1 MILIGAIAGF
11 AAAAETGWARPL
23 ACRLARWPAW
33 ARRWCLPCLR
43 CRWPPTRPPVGNDH
57 FGIGLSAFIGQHY
70 VSYACRGSSRC
81 RFALSDIPVIG
92 PVLFHQD
99 AVVYLSLAAFALVA
113 WTLAKTRLG
122 LLLKAV
128 GESPEAAHAIGYPV
142 LAIRYGAVVL
152 FGGGQWPGW
161 LGPICPPCTPRW
173 VQNMSAGRGWI
184 AVALVVF
191 CRLEAGPPAAG
202 AYLFGAVTILQFH
215 AQGLG
220 IALPVQLLAALPYLA
235 TIVVL
240 VLISRDRRL
249 LQLNLRRRWAS
260 PTCLRAAPL
269 HRRIVRLARRVVR
282 RLSRVGRQNPHLVV
296 PDCSP
301 ATLGAHN
308 TQREANTMHK
318 TLLLASAAAVPA
330 RAGGRQASVSTPQWP
345 AAADHRPPWR
355 FGLSA
360 RPRWKATPRPSSWA
374 RLYRA
379 GICDDQG
386 RC

>member
-1 MILIGAIAGF
+1 MMDSMIPVLAGTLAAATPLIFAGLGELVAERSGVINLGVEGMILIGAIAGF
-11 AAAAETGWARPL
+11 AAAAETGLGPAAGLPAGAL
-23 ACRLARWPAW
+23 AGMGAALVFAVFALSLAANQ
-33 ARRWCLPCLR
+33 AACGLAL
-43 CRWPPTRPPVGNDH
+43 TI

-70 VSYACRGSSRC
+70 VSYSLPGLKPLSIPL
-81 RFALSDIPVIG
+81 LSDIPVIG

-142 LAIRYGAVVL
+142 LAIRYGAVL
-152 FGGGQWPGW
+152 FGGAMAG
-161 LGPICPPCTPRW
+161 LGGAYLSTVYTPLW

-191 CRLEAGPPAAG
+191 AAWKPGRLLQG

-249 LQLNLRRRWAS
+249 LQLNLPAS
-260 PTCLRAAPL
+260 
-269 HRRIVRLARRVVR
+269 
-282 RLSRVGRQNPHLVV
+282 
-296 PDCSP
+296 
-301 ATLGAHN
+301 LG
-308 TQREANTMHK
+308 K
-318 TLLLASAAAVPA
+318 PYLP
-330 RAGGRQASVSTPQWP
+330 
-345 AAADHRPPWR
+345 
-355 FGLSA
+355 
-360 RPRWKATPRPSSWA
+360 
-374 RLYRA
+374 
-379 GICDDQG
+379 
-386 RC
+386 